1 MIGLPSV
8 ADVEVISI
16 AGLTCGVLDIS
27 CTMTLMKLQGTEP
40 MRLLQAVASGIL
52 GSKSFAG
59 GGGMA
64 ALGLGIHFF
73 IAFVASA
80 AYYFASRKLSFL
92 NEHAVICGL
101 LYGIAVHLFMT
112 FVVLPLSALKR
123 PFSMQ
128 AFAIQFVVHML
139 FVGLPISLVVR
150 YFAGTIG

>member
-1 MIGLPSV
+1 MIGLPSL
-8 ADVEVISI
+8 AGLEVISI

-27 CTMTLMKLQGTEP
+27 CTLTLMKLQGTGP
-40 MRLLQAVASGIL
+40 MRLLQAVASGLL
-52 GSKSFAG
+52 GPKSFAG
-59 GGGMA
+59 GRGTA

-80 AYYFASRKLSFL
+80 VYYLASRASSVL
-92 NEHAVICGL
+92 NENAVVCGL

-128 AFAIQFVVHML
+128 AFATQFVVHML

-150 YFAGTIG
+150 HFAGTIG